1 MSKHSI
7 IILYNSKEKKILNY
21 FDSEWN
27 MYLLPSW
34 NTVVETITNNIQM
47 YKEEVIYNIEQLQ
60 KNVDEKFGTNK
71 AHLTY
76 IGSSKVEKYSRS
88 DNINK
93 IYHHDFYLLEDYNSI
108 NYKDYKW
115 MTLEEMS
122 QDKDISLYNYDIIN
136 FLKNNIK
143 KDL

>member
-27 MYLLPSW
+27 MYLLP
-34 NTVVETITNNIQM
+34 NFKNNG
-47 YKEEVIYNIEQLQ
+47 NIEQLQ

-88 DNINK
+88 VDINK

-115 MTLEEMS
+115 MTLKEMS
-122 QDKDISLYNYDIIN
+122 QDKDIRLYNYDIIN

>member
-27 MYLLPSW
+27 MYLLP
-34 NTVVETITNNIQM
+34 NFKNNG
-47 YKEEVIYNIEQLQ
+47 NIEQLQ

>member
-27 MYLLPSW
+27 MYLLP
-34 NTVVETITNNIQM
+34 NFKNNG
-47 YKEEVIYNIEQLQ
+47 NIEQLQ

-71 AHLTY
+71 AHLSY
-76 IGSSKVEKYSRS
+76 IGSSKVEKYSRN

-122 QDKDISLYNYDIIN
+122 QNKNIRLYNYDIIN

>member
-27 MYLLPSW
+27 MYLLP
-34 NTVVETITNNIQM
+34 NFKNNG
-47 YKEEVIYNIEQLQ
+47 NIEQLQ

-88 DNINK
+88 VDINK

-122 QDKDISLYNYDIIN
+122 QDKDIRLYNYDIIN

>member
-21 FDSEWN
+21 FDNEWN
-27 MYLLPSW
+27 MYLLP
-34 NTVVETITNNIQM
+34 NFKN
-47 YKEEVIYNIEQLQ
+47 KENIEQLQ
-60 KNVDEKFGTNK
+60 KDVDEKFGTNK

-76 IGSSKVEKYSRS
+76 IGSSEIEKYSRS

-122 QDKDISLYNYDIIN
+122 QDKDIRLYNYDIIN

-143 KDL
+143 KDP

>member
-27 MYLLPSW
+27 MYLLP
-34 NTVVETITNNIQM
+34 NFKNNG
-47 YKEEVIYNIEQLQ
+47 NIEQLQ

-143 KDL
+143 KGPLKKRSFLFTS

>member
-27 MYLLPSW
+27 MYLLP
-34 NTVVETITNNIQM
+34 NFKNNG
-47 YKEEVIYNIEQLQ
+47 NIEQLQ

-122 QDKDISLYNYDIIN
+122 QDKDIRLYNYDIIN

>member
-27 MYLLPSW
+27 MYLLP
-34 NTVVETITNNIQM
+34 NFKNNG
-47 YKEEVIYNIEQLQ
+47 NIEQLQ

-88 DNINK
+88 VDINK

-143 KDL
+143 KGPLKKRSFLFTS

>member
-27 MYLLPSW
+27 MYLLP
-34 NTVVETITNNIQM
+34 NFKNNG
-47 YKEEVIYNIEQLQ
+47 NIEQLQ

-76 IGSSKVEKYSRS
+76 IGSSEIEKYSRS

-93 IYHHDFYLLEDYNSI
+93 IYHYDFYLLEDYNSI

-122 QDKDISLYNYDIIN
+122 QNKDIRLYNYDIIN